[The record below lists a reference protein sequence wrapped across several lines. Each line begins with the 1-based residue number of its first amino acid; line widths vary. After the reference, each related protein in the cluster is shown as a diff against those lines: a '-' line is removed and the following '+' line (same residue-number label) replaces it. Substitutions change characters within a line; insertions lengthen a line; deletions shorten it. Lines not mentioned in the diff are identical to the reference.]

1 MKKNH
6 KFVLFFAAG
15 IIFFRDVR
23 IDVMKLIKKFPPEE
37 KYALTDG
44 MRRASDE
51 EYITKSEYSNGRI
64 LIKRALGLLNGYINY
79 LIKAKSNYKKD
90 SNMLHEDIVTYN
102 Q

>member
-1 MKKNH
+1 MKNK
-6 KFVLFFAAG
+6 
-15 IIFFRDVR
+15 IISFEELNCWKACRDVR

-64 LIKRALGLLNGYINY
+64 LIKRA
-79 LIKAKSNYKKD
+79 
-90 SNMLHEDIVTYN
+90 